1 VKPIDID
8 DTLDA
13 AKAGLVQE
21 DRQRIRGVLLDV
33 TKRWMDDRA
42 ELMRIQ
48 ADAAMMVRA
57 LTTIGAGGS
66 PFAREALVG
75 LTSQCLK
82 AEAAVVRPPRPP
94 PCEQCRGMGWRPHW
108 SIEVCAM
115 CSGSGRKV
123 APA

>member
-1 VKPIDID
+1 MKPIDID

-48 ADAAMMVRA
+48 ADAAMMVDRLYA
-57 LTTIGAGGS
+57 IAASGS
-66 PFAREALVG
+66 PFAREVLAG
-75 LTSQCLK
+75 LTSQRLK
-82 AEAAVVRPPRPP
+82 TEAARLRPMPP
-94 PCEQCRGMGWRPHW
+94 PCEKCHGLGGRPHW
-108 SIEVCAM
+108 SIEVCAA
-115 CSGSGRKV
+115 CSGSGHKV
-123 APA
+123 APS